1 VGASRRARRYYTGE
15 QGPTV
20 RRHITTIDLPGFT
33 ADASLYETGGHY
45 RTCVDASG
53 RPAGHMGTIRLS
65 AIDVPGEVI
74 EIEDD
79 APWSPP
85 SWGGHTGPA
94 SGGGSGETGP
104 GGGGP
109 GGGDGGIPDPNDKP
123 APHLHGC
130 SPNQI
135 MSDAA
140 KPCEARVESDLMHGV
155 KNRHFTRCTGEQ
167 KGNVVHPVME
177 CCQKKGKRLVCTKL

>member
-1 VGASRRARRYYTGE
+1 MS
-15 QGPTV
+15 
-20 RRHITTIDLPGFT
+20 TIELPGFT

-53 RPAGHMGTIRLS
+53 RPAGDLGTIRLS

-85 SWGGHTGPA
+85 SWGGHTGPG
-94 SGGGSGETGP
+94 SGGGSGDTG
-104 GGGGP
+104 GDGGGP
-109 GGGDGGIPDPNDKP
+109 GGGDGGIPSKTDPNDKP

-140 KPCEARVESDLMHGV
+140 APCLDLVESDLMHGV
-155 KNRHFTRCTGEQ
+155 KPPHYMRCTGER
-167 KGNVVHPVME
+167 KGSVVHPMMQ
-177 CCQKKGKRLVCTKL
+177 CCQKHGKTLVCTKL

>member
-1 VGASRRARRYYTGE
+1 MS
-15 QGPTV
+15 
-20 RRHITTIDLPGFT
+20 TIDLPGFT
-33 ADASLYETGGHY
+33 AGASLYENGGHY
-45 RTCVDASG
+45 RICVDASG
-53 RPAGHMGTIRLS
+53 RPAGHGGTIRLS

-85 SWGGHTGPA
+85 SWGGHTGPG
-94 SGGGSGETGP
+94 SGGGSGETDP

-109 GGGDGGIPDPNDKP
+109 GGGDGGIPSTTDPNDKP

-140 KPCEARVESDLMHGV
+140 KPCIALTESDLMHGV
-155 KNRHFTRCTGEQ
+155 KNRHFTRCTGGQ